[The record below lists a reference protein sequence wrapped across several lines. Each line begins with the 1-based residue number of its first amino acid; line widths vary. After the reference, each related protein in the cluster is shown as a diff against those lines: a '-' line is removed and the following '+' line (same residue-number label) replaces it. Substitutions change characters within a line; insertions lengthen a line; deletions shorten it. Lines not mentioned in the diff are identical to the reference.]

1 MPVRGYVTMNIKI
14 FSWYITPILILISV
28 SEGYKTCARKSS
40 LYHDTGM
47 LVQDDTIDRKSSATF
62 RYLQIAEKKEQSRLL
77 SSFNWT
83 KIKEDI
89 RSEFNRSCNL
99 GNDTYAY
106 NYTIVFE
113 ATIGKNST
121 IESTTQEITTTVVL
135 TTNSYYTVTDNGTF
149 TTIIPTTIQ
158 SSVETTSIPI
168 NDGSSDYDNA
178 MKFLISVLDVNE
190 TTVEAFMYSNESLI
204 MAGNINSTKNT
215 SEENDPNI
223 LKGSTKILQY
233 SNCNNVTANKV
244 NFSIINT
251 TNGVKVRVSLSN
263 INTDDGS
270 NVNSDELIKCISI
283 NINNDT
289 VYTHEVISGCE
300 KCSMKFMASVTSV
313 PEDFNNTMKE
323 LGIEMDN
330 STDSFYLCN
339 LIDDDDCM
347 EFIDLSSIT
356 VGKTAEMLKHSNL
369 NNTSHS
375 RHRRSIALKTESSSI
390 EEFDCRYLYYP
401 DVSNMDGCEAK
412 IRNRRSDKE
421 PKKEKDTG
429 FTANARKHLG
439 NKPVLPPKASHLQV
453 GIQQKRES
461 GVTGDGAIYNDVKKR
476 AKDLVSSI
484 APSLPSTGK
493 PEDLYTKVRKPP
505 KLPPKLKSDVFTE
518 AVRETIGQKQKSI
531 SEVLFTELEISNNL
545 PSKSKHGLPVYTR
558 IEFSRKESVSSID
571 SEPDFV
577 DIEDVKRQLQEMR
590 LGNVQQSRRHS
601 SSSSGDFEYP
611 PPPRRRLSSDS
622 SDFEYPPPRR
632 SSTSSDF
639 EYPPPPRRR
648 LSSDS
653 SDFEY
658 PPPPKDIIK
667 MKKGTEGLDP
677 AGNAITKKLE
687 NTAKVLKGVDIIKQ
701 PPSPY
706 SPSMIKGV
714 DTGTVIT
721 TPLTR
726 RAAIRK
732 RPDSGT
738 THLSNGIQFSPART
752 PQLDNEIY
760 TEGPTDGKPSNLF
773 PPNRPSP
780 SVTHGPPPLSP
791 RDGSRRPLH
800 AIPEEANP
808 KSGAIPKNLHR
819 RCRRSLDGVICG
831 MLQSK
836 PKLEGTYSLA
846 GSPESSYSLA
856 GKPESPI
863 YEEIGGIPKD
873 KVNVVD
879 KSTITRGTDPSGNSK
894 SSGGYK
900 GSMKKIS
907 SSLDKS
913 LIFGGAMLMAGQQA
927 AQHQA
932 RQSVIQRKDSMTKEE
947 KVFEAV
953 TMSLSTLGTTLTS
966 AGLAGGP
973 KLMIAGMAVTAITGI
988 IDTVKD
994 VFYLFSGIE
1003 RPKDPLI
1010 KLLDTYSGLIN
1021 DREKS
1026 GVRKC
1031 MVPGDSMMI
1040 YMAYQNDTNSFKP
1053 EKENTELYFL
1063 DTINSELLYMNTSD
1077 IILDYQLRVACPIGV
1092 LRSPD
1097 TDITAYTIMYD
1108 DGEVKKYV
1116 FTRLGILLSRTP
1128 VVRLTCGRVTTLTI
1142 RPYEV
1147 PMSSMQLLKM
1157 ATPGEPKST
1166 RSIPS
1171 DVCDKYPLKKFYL
1184 LADGCPYD
1192 TSQTMIVHTTCSI
1205 LLKMSTWDPFRNRW
1219 VLKNP
1224 FRQEGEFKQLFT
1236 FSKYDFNDT
1245 IIDPNGVPGHSDFC
1259 TNKQSSQCYWTESMM
1274 LEDVTSCQT
1283 RVRKIYVKI
1292 ALFGDRGFD
1301 SFVLT
1306 CPSGSTPVSIDG
1318 NDKIIELPVGDYGT
1332 SKLFASTEKKRIGVF
1347 CMHNYDTRYKSDIIV
1362 ILFDKNSNPRGI
1374 HKSNYND
1381 RDKLFTGL
1389 SSGMPFRSR
1398 YCDNRRQECY
1408 FGDVDFTNPDVELDI
1423 HHSSQEIMLKESYE
1437 MESIDPDIVKKS
1449 KTSFPTSIKVTF
1461 TVNNL
1466 GNAYKNPSRFWE
1478 DAINKKRTYSAILI
1492 SLVPCTSRNKD
1503 IKLGYIV
1510 STMGYLQSET
1520 EDYGD
1525 GKHYYFKKIDTSEG
1539 NCRAELDLNSRDITV
1554 SCDPFSI
1561 PRANVVNYEGLCF
1574 AVVTS
1579 KDHCA
1584 TEKEWMKNHGYTSKY
1599 SSHSRTCIK
1608 RTAFYYT
1615 PTDYYC
1621 GYNGDIYDY
1630 FPDYDSCK
1638 SYIHIEY
1645 KDLWIESEV
1654 IQSPPYT
1661 FEFTHD
1667 RNNEYVSKELSDRM
1681 NELYEEYKKL
1691 IEYTDGTLP
1700 KSINRLATA
1709 LTKEGREITS
1719 VNVDGNILELAYQAD
1734 KEKIMEIQDKISE
1747 ITNDIFIHT
1756 LTDQDLKEIMEA
1768 AENDRCCIIDVRN
1781 NLTVKY
1787 YPIDKYICGEVSDYV
1802 YTDEEETKYVLIND
1816 TYITYEYLNRSGAVV
1831 TTCYNVS
1838 IIPLDTK
1845 ESRKIVEDAIIYN
1858 AVSDALNDVFDEMDA
1873 NISLALIASEN
1884 DYIESSSS
1892 NILIAS
1898 LVPVAISSVS
1908 VLLIIICICFWLKR
1922 AKKYNILKRFY
1933 MQEHIELDNESYSSF
1948 SS

>member
-1 MPVRGYVTMNIKI
+1 MSVRV
-14 FSWYITPILILISV
+14 YITMTFKIPWCLYITTILILISV
-28 SEGYKTCARKSS
+28 SEGYRSCARKSG

-62 RYLQIAEKKEQSRLL
+62 RYLKIAEKKEQSRLL
-77 SSFNWT
+77 NSFNWT
-83 KIKEDI
+83 KIKEDV

-99 GNDTYAY
+99 GNGKYAY

-113 ATIGKNST
+113 ATIGKDSVT
-121 IESTTQEITTTVVL
+121 ESTTPESPTTAAV
-135 TTNSYYTVTDNGTF
+135 TTNDSVTDNGTF
-149 TTIIPTTIQ
+149 ITIIPTTV
-158 SSVETTSIPI
+158 SPSVETTSSPI
-168 NDGSSDYDNA
+168 NYSSSDYDEA
-178 MKFLISVLDVNE
+178 MKFLTSVLDVNE
-190 TTVEAFMYSNESLI
+190 TTVEAFMYSNDSLI
-204 MAGNINSTKNT
+204 MLGNINATINK
-215 SEENDPNI
+215 SEENNPNT
-223 LKGSTKILQY
+223 LKGNTKILQY
-233 SNCNNVTANKV
+233 TNCNNVTANKV
-244 NFSIINT
+244 EFSIHNI
-251 TNGVKVRVSLSN
+251 TNGTKVKVSLLGVNTGDGSN
-263 INTDDGS
+263 INS
-270 NVNSDELIKCISI
+270 EELIQCISK
-283 NINNDT
+283 NIDNDT
-289 VYTHEVISGCE
+289 VYTHQVVSGCE
-300 KCSMKFMASVTSV
+300 ECSMKFMASVTPVSV
-313 PEDFNNTMKE
+313 DFNNTMNE
-323 LGIEMDN
+323 IGIEMDN

-339 LIDDDDCM
+339 LEEGDNCM
-347 EFIDLSSIT
+347 EFIDLSSIA
-356 VGKTAEMLKHSNL
+356 VGKTVEILKHSNL
-369 NNTSHS
+369 NNTTHS
-375 RHRRSIALKTESSSI
+375 RHRRSIILETESSSM
-390 EEFDCRYLYYP
+390 EEFDCRYLHYP
-401 DVSNMDGCEAK
+401 DVDEMASCNAK

-421 PKKEKDTG
+421 PKKEKDPG
-429 FTANARKHLG
+429 FVDNARKHLG
-439 NKPVLPPKASHLQV
+439 NKPIIPPRASHLQV

-461 GVTGDGAIYNDVKKR
+461 GVTGDGAIYSEVKKK
-476 AKDLVSSI
+476 AKNIVYSI
-484 APSLPSTGK
+484 APSLPSTRK
-493 PEDLYTKVRKPP
+493 PEDLYATVRKPP

-518 AVRETIGQKQKSI
+518 ALRETIGQKQKSI
-531 SEVLFTELEISNNL
+531 SDVLYAELEFSSHRPPKNKHV
-545 PSKSKHGLPVYTR
+545 PSIYSR
-558 IEFSRKESVSSID
+558 IDFSRRTSVSSVD
-571 SEPDFV
+571 SEPDFE
-577 DIEDVKRQLQEMR
+577 DIEEVKRQLQALR
-590 LGNVQQSRRHS
+590 LGSTQSRSHS
-601 SSSSGDFEYP
+601 STSSSDFEYP
-611 PPPRRRLSSDS
+611 PPPRRS
-622 SDFEYPPPRR
+622 

-639 EYPPPPRRR
+639 EYPPPPRR
-648 LSSDS
+648 SSSTS

-658 PPPPKDIIK
+658 PPPPLKDRIQ
-667 MKKGTEGLDP
+667 MKKGTTSLDP
-677 AGNAITKKLE
+677 AGNTITKRLK
-687 NTAKVLKGVDIIKQ
+687 NIGGVLKGVNIIKQ

-706 SPSMIKGV
+706 SPTLVKGV
-714 DTGTVIT
+714 DTGTVLT

-726 RAAIRK
+726 KGAIR
-732 RPDSGT
+732 RRLDSDKTQLG
-738 THLSNGIQFSPART
+738 SGIQFSPAKS

-760 TEGPTDGKPSNLF
+760 MEGPTNGKPNNMF
-773 PPNRPSP
+773 PPNRPLP
-780 SVTHGPPPLSP
+780 PPPVPPHGPPPLPP
-791 RDGSRRPLH
+791 RDMSRRPLP
-800 AIPEEANP
+800 AIPEDLNP

-819 RCRRSLDGVICG
+819 RCRRSLDGVVCG

-836 PKLEGTYSLA
+836 PKLESTYSLA
-846 GSPESSYSLA
+846 GSPTSSPYSLA
-856 GKPESPI
+856 GKSEPPL
-863 YEEIGGIPKD
+863 YEEIGGIPKE

-879 KSTITRGTDPSGNSK
+879 KSTITRGTDSYENSK

-927 AQHQA
+927 AQHQV
-932 RQSVIQRKDSMTKEE
+932 RQSVIQRKDSMSKEE

-953 TMSLSTLGTTLTS
+953 TISLSTLGTTLTS

-994 VFYLFSGIE
+994 IFYLFSGIE

-1040 YMAYQNDTNSFKP
+1040 YMAYQNDTRSFKP
-1053 EKENTELYFL
+1053 EKEITELYFL

-1108 DGEVKKYV
+1108 DGEVKKYM
-1116 FTRLGILLSRTP
+1116 FTRLGVLLSRTP

-1147 PMSSMQLLKM
+1147 PISSMQLLKM

-1192 TSQTMIVHTTCSI
+1192 TSQTMIVHTTCGI

-1259 TNKQSSQCYWTESMM
+1259 TNKQSSQCYWAESMM

-1332 SKLFASTEKKRIGVF
+1332 SKLFASIEKKRIGVF
-1347 CMHNYDTRYKSDIIV
+1347 CMHNYDTRYKSDIII
-1362 ILFDKNSNPRGI
+1362 ILFEKNSHPRGVY
-1374 HKSNYND
+1374 KANYND
-1381 RDKLFTGL
+1381 RDRLFTSL
-1389 SSGMPFRSR
+1389 SAAMPYRSR
-1398 YCDNRRQECY
+1398 SCDNRRQECY
-1408 FGDVDFTNPDVELDI
+1408 FGDIDFTNPDVELEI
-1423 HHSSQEIMLKESYE
+1423 HHSSKEIMLKESYD
-1437 MESIDPDIVKKS
+1437 MESIDPDVIEKS
-1449 KTSFPTSIKVTF
+1449 KTGFPTAIKVTF

-1466 GNAYKNPSRFWE
+1466 GNAYKNPSRFWK
-1478 DAINKKRTYSAILI
+1478 DAINKKRTYSTILI
-1492 SLVPCTSRNKD
+1492 NLVPCTSRNKD
-1503 IKLGYIV
+1503 IKFGNII
-1510 STMGYLQSET
+1510 STMGYLQSQT
-1520 EDYGD
+1520 GDYGD
-1525 GKHYYFKKIDTSEG
+1525 GKHYYFKRVGTYYGG
-1539 NCRAELDLNSRDITV
+1539 NCQAELDLNSRDITV

-1584 TEKEWMKNHGYTSKY
+1584 TEKEWMKNHGYTIK
-1599 SSHSRTCIK
+1599 HSTYARACRK

-1630 FPDYDSCK
+1630 FPDYDACK

-1645 KDLWIESEV
+1645 KDIWIESDV
-1654 IQSPPYT
+1654 LQSPPYT
-1661 FEFTHD
+1661 FEFTYNS
-1667 RNNEYVSKELSDRM
+1667 NNEYVSKELSDRM

-1700 KSINRLATA
+1700 KSINRLAMA

-1734 KEKIMEIQDKISE
+1734 KEKIMEIQDRISE
-1747 ITNDIFIHT
+1747 ITNEIFIHT
-1756 LTDQDLKEIMEA
+1756 LTDEDLKEIMEA
-1768 AENDRCCIIDVRN
+1768 AENDRCCIIDVHN
-1781 NLTVKY
+1781 NRTEKY

-1802 YTDEEETKYVLIND
+1802 YTDEEERKYVLIND
-1816 TYITYEYLNRSGAVV
+1816 TYIPYEYLNQSGAIV
-1831 TTCYNVS
+1831 TTCYNIS

-1845 ESRKIVEDAIIYN
+1845 ESRKIAEDAIIYN
-1858 AVSDALNDVFDEMDA
+1858 ALSDALNEIFDEMDA
-1873 NISLALIASEN
+1873 NISLALISDES

-1892 NILIAS
+1892 NILIVS
-1898 LVPVAISSVS
+1898 LALVAISLIT
-1908 VLLIIICICFWLKR
+1908 VLLIIICSCFWVKR
-1922 AKKYNILKRFY
+1922 SKKYNILKTAHI
-1933 MQEHIELDNESYSSF
+1933 QEHIELDNESYSSF
-1948 SS
+1948 SG